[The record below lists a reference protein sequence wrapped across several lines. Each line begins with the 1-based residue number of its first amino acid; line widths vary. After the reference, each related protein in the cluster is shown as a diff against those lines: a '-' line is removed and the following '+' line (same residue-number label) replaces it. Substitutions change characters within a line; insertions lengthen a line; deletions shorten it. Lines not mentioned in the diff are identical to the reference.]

1 MRPKYAIMQGMSF
14 SPIGMVFAA
23 TAITW
28 SAYALPAT
36 QPVLPPV
43 EHADT
48 ETVTN
53 VPFAAW
59 GQRRGEFKFTLE
71 FLGTVSNGV
80 EMAFGVD
87 ADGDGELSDGEVELL
102 AGWDCGALF
111 IADNAMEERA
121 MEAVVDGAHVFS
133 CICEMRSGGRIASVA
148 CTDNGS
154 AVFPDPV
161 AAKSAWLHASAWNM
175 VRLAGRGENVR
186 TGEYFLVQTTP
197 SGFLFRFR

>member
-1 MRPKYAIMQGMSF
+1 MTFAVIAI
-14 SPIGMVFAA
+14 A
-23 TAITW
+23 W
-28 SAYALPAT
+28 SAYASPAI

-59 GQRRGEFKFTLE
+59 GQRCGEFKFALE
-71 FLGTVSNGV
+71 FVGTVSNSV

-87 ADGDGELSDGEVELL
+87 ADGDGDLSDGEVDLL

-111 IADNAMEERA
+111 IADNATEERA
-121 MEAVVDGAHVFS
+121 TETAADGAHVFS
-133 CICEMRSGGRIASVA
+133 CVCEMRSGGRVANVA

-154 AVFPDPV
+154 AVFPDSV
-161 AAKSAWLHASAWNM
+161 AAKAAWLHASAWNM

-186 TGEYFLVQTTP
+186 TGECFLVQTTP